1 MGQSDLEVL
10 IDMGFEKARAEIA
23 VKKSGGR
30 KLPSLAFLCIYLILF
45 FSSRCPPVVGRQPRQ
60 APRRHHQLRKRGRD
74 KPLHRARPTKGR

>member
-30 KLPSLAFLCIYLILF
+30 KLPSLVSLCIYLTHLF
-45 FSSRCPPVVGRQPRQ
+45 STRCPPVARRQPRQ
-60 APRRHHQLRKRGRD
+60 ATRRDHQLRKRGRD
-74 KPLHRARPTKGR
+74 KPLHRARPSKGR